1 MAEQKIEVKSPKI
14 TIAPSIENELWNA
27 PWNITLTADPE
38 IRIGTA
44 SFVGEKEMGTVPLS
58 VELSKEY
65 REEYETEV
73 LSMMVKWAF
82 HFRNIY
88 EVKTEAD
95 HEDDYG
101 LKALKNSGFVFR
113 TNEGRREFYSIVKP
127 KTAWTG
133 AYLFIGIFLGFIIG
147 LVFSHLVVGMIIG
160 VVIGVSIGLSMDMT
174 ANKERERVTGKSL
187 TR

>member
-1 MAEQKIEVKSPKI
+1 
-14 TIAPSIENELWNA
+14 
-27 PWNITLTADPE
+27 
-38 IRIGTA
+38 
-44 SFVGEKEMGTVPLS
+44 
-58 VELSKEY
+58 
-65 REEYETEV
+65 
-73 LSMMVKWAF
+73 MMVKWAF

-95 HEDDYG
+95 HEDDFG